1 MIELKPCPFCN
12 GTDQRI
18 DAVDDECEI
27 LTVEDYEYLRDNYQ
41 ESNAANMTY
50 EEWQEDVACNW
61 YLSCQCGACMWGKTK
76 QQAID
81 RWNRRS

>member
-27 LTVEDYEYLRDNYQ
+27 LTVEDYEDVRDNYQ

-50 EEWQEDVACNW
+50 EEWEEYD
-61 YLSCQCGACMWGKTK
+61 CM
-76 QQAID
+76 
-81 RWNRRS
+81 